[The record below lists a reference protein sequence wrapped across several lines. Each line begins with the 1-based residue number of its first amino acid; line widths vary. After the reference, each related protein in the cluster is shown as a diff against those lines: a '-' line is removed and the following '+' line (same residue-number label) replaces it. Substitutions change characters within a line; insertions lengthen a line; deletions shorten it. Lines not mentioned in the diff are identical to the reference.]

1 LSKRKGE
8 TRKSLDVEKV
18 VARNG
23 LQIDSDESVEKE
35 VGTKTKRRGSKT
47 TKMLKKGR

>member
-1 LSKRKGE
+1 M
-8 TRKSLDVEKV
+8 RKSLHIEKV

-23 LQIDSDESVEKE
+23 LQIDSDQSVEKE
-35 VGTKTKRRGSKT
+35 AGTETNRRGSKT